1 MPPPQ
6 SPTVGRREQRGSV
19 THTRLQDGHGRKK
32 EGSWVQGIPGQPPPP
47 TRSPPTHIR
56 RPHLVEPAHTPWKVT
71 TAVMA
76 RLCAGLLVL
85 VLSTLTT
92 ATPPTPRS
100 PLAEATD
107 ATRCGGKMEAV
118 NETLSELMED
128 YFKWKLHTYPEWAT
142 MEVGFETKIVICKF
156 SDSYVKLILSGFPW
170 LQPPGRGLQHGGNPR
185 KGREVPRVP

>member
-1 MPPPQ
+1 M
-6 SPTVGRREQRGSV
+6 
-19 THTRLQDGHGRKK
+19 
-32 EGSWVQGIPGQPPPP
+32 QGIPGQPPP
-47 TRSPPTHIR
+47 THIR
-56 RPHLVEPAHTPWKVT
+56 CPHLEPAHTLWKVT

-76 RLCAGLLVL
+76 RLCAGLVL

-118 NETLSELMED
+118 NETLSELMEV

-142 MEVGFETKIVICKF
+142 MEVGFRNK
-156 SDSYVKLILSGFPW
+156 DS
-170 LQPPGRGLQHGGNPR
+170 
-185 KGREVPRVP
+185 